1 MANCLECKMAGLRI
15 TKPSRQVMLPPNMLA
30 LIAKS
35 LSPRTAAA
43 LAKTGRTGR
52 FAAARRL
59 AQLKRLRMGYRSMS
73 GRKRVRSPT
82 LRAAPRGAPPTKK
95 ARR

>member
-1 MANCLECKMAGLRI
+1 MANCLACKMASLRI
-15 TKPSRQVMLPPNMLA
+15 TKPSKKVSLPPEMLA
-30 LIAKS
+30 LIARS

-43 LAKTGRTGR
+43 MARAGREGR
-52 FAAARRL
+52 SAAALRL
-59 AQLKRLRMGYRSMS
+59 AQLKRMRMGYRSMS

-82 LRAAPRGAPPTKK
+82 MRAAPRGAPVGKK